1 LVKTPGAL
9 VVHAGD
15 QGGALTNGANHTGSV
30 YVGDLDAWTFTA
42 AKDDDI
48 VLSVGEVLQSEIDPL
63 FQPWIRL
70 IGPTGTLIT
79 QAQGALA
86 AQIATNAVLTVPNG
100 DEGGPMLSGANSQG
114 VITVGDLDAYTFT
127 AAQGDYIAIKIGE
140 IVLSEVDPL
149 FVPWIRLLGPTGTLV
164 SQGAGNLTATI
175 ATSAPLSGTYT
186 ILVTD
191 SAISREPSHEGTY
204 LLTVFK
210 TPGTF
215 VVPSG
220 DQGGTLLNNV
230 TRGGTI
236 YSGDLDEWTFT
247 ATSTHALTLTITDV
261 NNDAGFIPW
270 IRLIGPTGTV
280 VSQAA
285 GVTTATINIASL
297 PATGL
302 YTVIVSDSDIS
313 REGSGIGTYTLNA
326 IGVDPTVCDTNALA
340 GVTTIRALDVTS
352 LRDRI
357 NNVRVHF
364 GLPSFTFTD
373 SDLTGAPIK
382 AIHFLELR
390 SALQDAYT
398 AAGQPVPTYT
408 DSTLTPQLTFIK
420 AVHINQVCAAVAFLE
435 SN

>member
-1 LVKTPGAL
+1 
-9 VVHAGD
+9 
-15 QGGALTNGANHTGSV
+15 
-30 YVGDLDAWTFTA
+30 
-42 AKDDDI
+42 
-48 VLSVGEVLQSEIDPL
+48 
-63 FQPWIRL
+63 
-70 IGPTGTLIT
+70 
-79 QAQGALA
+79 
-86 AQIATNAVLTVPNG
+86 
-100 DEGGPMLSGANSQG
+100 
-114 VITVGDLDAYTFT
+114 
-127 AAQGDYIAIKIGE
+127 
-140 IVLSEVDPL
+140 
-149 FVPWIRLLGPTGTLV
+149 
-164 SQGAGNLTATI
+164 
-175 ATSAPLSGTYT
+175 
-186 ILVTD
+186 
-191 SAISREPSHEGTY
+191 
-204 LLTVFK
+204 
-210 TPGTF
+210 
-215 VVPSG
+215 
-220 DQGGTLLNNV
+220 
-230 TRGGTI
+230 
-236 YSGDLDEWTFT
+236 
-247 ATSTHALTLTITDV
+247 
-261 NNDAGFIPW
+261 
-270 IRLIGPTGTV
+270 V

-313 REGSGIGTYTLNA
+313 REGSGIGTYALTA
-326 IGVDPTVCDTNALA
+326 IGVDPTVCDTNAVA

-373 SDLTGAPIK
+373 PDLTGAPIR